1 MLVKK
6 GEIIVRN
13 GIPYEVIVCDEE
25 YFVVGEMTYIKS
37 EGCIRT
43 NFELLQAYSNDE
55 TVNTL
60 AELKF
65 SKRITANHWYD

>member
-6 GEIIVRN
+6 GEILLRD
-13 GIPYEVIVCDEE
+13 GIPYEVIVCDDQ
-25 YFVVGEMTYIKS
+25 YFVIGEMRYLKS

-43 NFELLQAYSNDE
+43 SFTSLEAYSNDE

-60 AELKF
+60 ADLKF
-65 SKRITANHWYD
+65 TKRLISNHWYD